1 MMRSP
6 PITAGAALS
15 TDLGQTISP
24 ASFSLRVGNACVLV
38 TILPKNVLLMSS
50 QKPLLSPLAILRT
63 PELFCSLIGMFEG
76 EKEEEEEKK
85 DVAPLFMC
93 VKERREF
100 VCERGCVCERE
111 KRVCV

>member
-1 MMRSP
+1 M
-6 PITAGAALS
+6 S
-15 TDLGQTISP
+15 TDSGQTISP

-76 EKEEEEEKK
+76 EKEELEEKK
-85 DVAPLFMC
+85 DAAPLFMC

-100 VCERGCVCERE
+100 VCEREGVCERE
-111 KRVCV
+111 R

>member
-1 MMRSP
+1 
-6 PITAGAALS
+6 
-15 TDLGQTISP
+15 
-24 ASFSLRVGNACVLV
+24 
-38 TILPKNVLLMSS
+38 MSS

-76 EKEEEEEKK
+76 EKEEEEEEEKK

-111 KRVCV
+111 KKRVCV